1 LRKQFHISAEYPV
14 LRDKFEEEAI
24 GEKLELQF
32 CVKTLSEEL
41 KVPFVQTLLATKQF
55 SSENSFLFLC
65 SPLRM

>member
-41 KVPFVQTLLATKQF
+41 KVPFVQTLLATK
-55 SSENSFLFLC
+55 
-65 SPLRM
+65 